1 MQVYDKNEIPPGYK
15 QKDRTTY
22 ILLAIFFYGLGLH
35 EFYIGNTKAGIGYII
50 CFFIGHFWFWGGL
63 LCEGSIYFFPLAVII
78 GIIIGMIYSVIKID
92 RDANGILL
100 K

>member
-1 MQVYDKNEIPPGYK
+1 MKVYDKNEIPPGYK

-35 EFYIGNTKAGIGYII
+35 EFYIGNTKGGIGYI
-50 CFFIGHFWFWGGL
+50 CCYFIGNLWFFGGL
-63 LCEGSIYFFPLAVII
+63 LGEGSIYFFPLAILC
-78 GIIIGMIYSVIKID
+78 GLFIGMIYSVIKVD
-92 RDANGILL
+92 RDANGVLL